1 VAVGIPLGILVG
13 VVSGAAFIVF
23 LRTAFR
29 EDALKA
35 AGSLL
40 AMPSSWFAGGWLTQ
54 VFDLERILS
63 SYVTSLAISVVLI
76 SGYPLFRVVVR
87 IGNELGKA
95 E

>member
-23 LRTAFR
+23 LRTAFMG
-29 EDALKA
+29 DALKA

-40 AMPSSWFAGGWLTQ
+40 AMPSSWFAGGWLTK

-63 SYVTSLAISVVLI
+63 SYVTSLAISVVAI
-76 SGYPLFRVVVR
+76 GAYPLFRVVIR